1 MTDRNHTD
9 DVREELKQD
18 NDGFCTLQVRAKRGE
33 GTRDEDRVTATL
45 GRPSLD
51 EVEADRGRF
60 LDMVE
65 DSVERTREMQPG
77 EDENDEDGEGG
88 E

>member
-9 DVREELKQD
+9 DVREVWKQN

-33 GTRDEDRVTATL
+33 GTRDEDCVTATL

-51 EVEADRGRF
+51 EVEADRSRF